1 MASGVVQPLRLQRS
15 RRGPEKSQWLSV
27 THPFIQ
33 QIFIEYLRCAGN
45 FLNAGI
51 RQRAKTLMEFTFQ

>member
-33 QIFIEYLRCAGN
+33 QIFIEYLLCAGN

-51 RQRAKTLMEFTFQ
+51 RQ